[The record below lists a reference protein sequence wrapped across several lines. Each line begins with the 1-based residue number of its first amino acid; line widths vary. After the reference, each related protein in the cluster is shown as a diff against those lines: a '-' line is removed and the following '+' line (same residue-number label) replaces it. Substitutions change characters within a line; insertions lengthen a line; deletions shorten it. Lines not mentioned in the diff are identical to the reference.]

1 MQTTT
6 RAECLSRL
14 LRFGLLVLAVAGTG
28 NGFASPTDGVP
39 AHFSRTPLSIETAH
53 GRREFDVQLAQSDAE
68 QELGLMWVRI
78 LPVDQGMIFPMDP
91 PRIASFWMKNTYIAL
106 DLLFVDKNRRIAC
119 IETGVPLT
127 PDIVTCAKPAS
138 AVLEIA
144 GGQAAAQR
152 IRVGDRVIWTT
163 PH

>member
-1 MQTTT
+1 MQTITHH
-6 RAECLSRL
+6 ESLIRL
-14 LRFGLLVLAVAGTG
+14 LRLSLWVLAVAGTG

-39 AHFSRTPLSIETAH
+39 AHFSRAPLTIETAH
-53 GRREFDVQLAQSDAE
+53 GRREFDVQLAQSDTE

-106 DLLFVDKNRRIAC
+106 DLLFLDKNRRIAC
-119 IETGVPLT
+119 IKTGVPLT
-127 PDIVTCAKPAS
+127 PDIVTCAEPVS

-152 IRVGDRVIWTT
+152 IRVGDRVIWGP